1 MNSFIKTNNSDRNKT
16 IIKYSVA
23 GVIMNLGLAVFKIIA
38 GKAVNSHAIL
48 LDGINSLADSISSM
62 LTIVSTAVAGNKVD
76 KEHPLGY
83 GRLEYIGSM
92 AVTVVVL
99 YLGAISMIGAVKGI
113 INHNPAPRFNTAAMI
128 IMIISLVCKI
138 VYGAVMRR
146 KGLLLD
152 SAAMIMTGADSIA
165 DAMISVGIILTI
177 IIYKATGV
185 SIEHYV
191 CIVISLAI
199 IWTGINMIRD
209 CSDKIIGTRTDPELK
224 RELIRTMVANDEVL
238 NVSNLVIHNYG
249 ENVNIG
255 SMVIDVDEDM
265 RAGELTRLSRRL
277 TDQAAEMG
285 VAITSVGINGVNTDD
300 RDLEEIW
307 DAVIESAMKNENIT
321 RVNRPN
327 IDGDGKKISFSVV
340 HDPESTNHEEVKEE
354 LAEEIKVL
362 YPDMEIEI
370 YSDIDM

>member
-1 MNSFIKTNNSDRNKT
+1 MNSFIKTNNSDRNKD
-16 IIKYSVA
+16 IIKYSIA
-23 GVIMNLGLAVFKIIA
+23 GVVMNLGLAVFKMIA
-38 GKAVNSHAIL
+38 GRAVNSHAIL

-62 LTIVSTAVAGNKVD
+62 LTIASTLVAGNKVD

-99 YLGAISMIGAVKGI
+99 YLGAMSMIGAVKGI

-128 IMIISLVCKI
+128 IMIISFVCKMG
-138 VYGAVMRR
+138 YGVVMRR
-146 KGLLLD
+146 KGTSLG

-165 DAMISVGIILTI
+165 DALISVGIILTI

-185 SIEHYV
+185 SIEHYI

-199 IWTGINMIRD
+199 IWTGIKMIRD

-224 RELIRTMVANDEVL
+224 RELIRAMVANEEVF

-277 TDQAAEMG
+277 TAQAAGMG

-300 RDLEEIW
+300 SHFEAIW
-307 DAVIESAMKNENIT
+307 DDVIKIAMRNENVT
-321 RVNRPN
+321 RVSRPN
-327 IDGDGKKISFSVV
+327 IDGDEGKITFSVV
-340 HDPESTNHEEVKEE
+340 LDPGVSDHEKERMK
-354 LAEEIKVL
+354 LAEEIKKI
-362 YPDMEIEI
+362 YPDMDIEI
-370 YSDIDM
+370 YLDIDM